1 MKLKALILYAASV
14 MAVLAVA
21 AGILSGCRKEN
32 AAEAREHMTAARII
46 VSPDLSPAS
55 KLVLILTMF
64 IGRLGAFTLFSLWVE
79 RPEPS
84 ARYTEE
90 MITIG

>member
-46 VSPDLSPAS
+46 VSPDLSPAES
-55 KLVLILTMF
+55 KSADPEENKVTDLNIFIFNSALINNIRTF
-64 IGRLGAFTLFSLWVE
+64 K
-79 RPEPS
+79 
-84 ARYTEE
+84 
-90 MITIG
+90 